1 MSLLFCDSF
10 DHYTTVLQKWTTD
23 AGTHTIGA
31 FGTNGTNSVRS
42 SSTGT
47 LAKTLPGGSK
57 ATLVAGCNFRTVT
70 FPNTAKQVIGFRDS
84 GTDQCDVRVKLDG
97 TLQVTR
103 NGTVLGT
110 GTTVLAANVFYFIEL
125 KVTFAT
131 GATGSATL
139 RINNNVELTLTNVQ
153 TAASANAT
161 ANQLVL
167 DTTGS
172 NSIADWDDLYCC
184 DSLTANNNDFLG
196 VLRVQVMLPDGAGNY
211 AQWTPNA
218 GTNFSRVNE
227 TPPDEDTTYNA
238 SSTLNQIDT
247 FTFGNVT
254 PATGTVKGVEVVV
267 VATSQQARVT
277 QEFVEVLE
285 RYAIPHVTQQP
296 VEVVLTVTGAAV
308 SARVTQQPVEAV
320 IVVTA
325 GARVTQMFAEA
336 LVASVVIPV

>member
-254 PATGTVKGVEVVV
+254 PATGTVKGVQVGF
-267 VATSQQARVT
+267 RVKT
-277 QEFVEVLE
+277 DD
-285 RYAIPHVTQQP
+285 
-296 VEVVLTVTGAAV
+296 G
-308 SARVTQQPVEAV
+308 
-320 IVVTA
+320 
-325 GARVTQMFAEA
+325 GARTVAPVVRQAATDNVGTGVTFNSTTYSYAFQTYDLNPQTAVAWTITDVNTNAEFGYKLTA
-336 LVASVVIPV
+336 